1 MSDSGVRVY
10 PAYKSYIPTPPGLRV
25 GPLLPVGGIIH
36 TKKRFVIHR
45 RFTGGEGTLVINL
58 F

>member
-1 MSDSGVRVY
+1 MSDSGGRVY

-25 GPLLPVGGIIH
+25 EPLLQVGRIIH

-45 RFTGGEGTLVINL
+45 CFTGGGKGG
-58 F
+58 FW